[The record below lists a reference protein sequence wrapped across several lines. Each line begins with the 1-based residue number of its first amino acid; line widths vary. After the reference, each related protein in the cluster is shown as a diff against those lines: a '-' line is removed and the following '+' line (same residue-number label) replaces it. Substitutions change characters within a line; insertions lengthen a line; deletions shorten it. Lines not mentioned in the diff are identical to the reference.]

1 MYNIFNQKKKGVT
14 SHNYTSS
21 YNSYDKTYVYDDFG
35 QLIRENNKALDKT
48 FVYCYDNI
56 GNISKVLTY
65 AYTIGALGDASNE
78 VKYDYDQYRSDRLT
92 DFNEKSITYN
102 ALGCPTSYDGRN
114 YSWNRGRLTA
124 ITKGS
129 TSQAGTLYE
138 NCSFTYDAYGR
149 RRNKT
154 YVYDSN
160 PASTSDYSYRYDTTY
175 TYDNSGRLIRE
186 TLVEATTYT
195 GGSSSTREF
204 VYLYDESGI
213 IGVMYGTSLDN
224 LQTYYFHRNL
234 QGDVTAVYDS
244 NGSKVGEYAYDA
256 WGNCTILSG
265 VANDLVK
272 NNPIRY
278 RGYYFDRET
287 GLYYLNARYYNPEWR
302 RFISP
307 DSTDYLDP
315 ETPNGLN
322 LYAYC
327 NNDPVNYAD
336 PSGHLAFFIVTAI
349 IGAALGLGITAAV
362 DYIPDQ
368 EFNLHWGWYVG
379 AGLLGAAI
387 GAGVGMAVSYYA
399 TGSIASST
407 GKVMSGLFGKTSFY
421 RTMSADDYASLKSTG
436 KMPHTKETF
445 ISPDAA
451 YASKYNGVTVK
462 FTVRNR
468 TVNWLTKIGV
478 RDTSALV
485 SSTYP
490 SMSVVSKGW
499 TVANAFFK
507 AECGIINIG
516 LGAGTAW
523 EIFNK
528 GILSFGLI

>member
-1 MYNIFNQKKKGVT
+1 MIT
-14 SHNYTSS
+14 SYT
-21 YNSYDKTYVYDDFG
+21 YDGTQVDRLASFGGKAITYDANGCVKTYDG
-35 QLIRENNKALDKT
+35 W
-48 FVYCYDNI
+48 
-56 GNISKVLTY
+56 TY
-65 AYTIGALGDASNE
+65 TW
-78 VKYDYDQYRSDRLT
+78 T
-92 DFNEKSITYN
+92 
-102 ALGCPTSYDGRN
+102 
-114 YSWNRGRLTA
+114 RGRLASMKKPAKAMIGAESRTY
-124 ITKGS
+124 T
-129 TSQAGTLYE
+129 
-138 NCSFTYDAYGR
+138 FTYDAYGR
-149 RRNKT
+149 RTQKKYTYTPGSLTQVDYIKT
-154 YVYDSN
+154 ET
-160 PASTSDYSYRYDTTY
+160 TSY
-175 TYDNSGRLIRE
+175 TYDNSGRLVNERCVSVYDDNSTE
-186 TLVEATTYT
+186 TH
-195 GGSSSTREF
+195 EF
-204 VYLYDESGI
+204 TYLYDESGI
-213 IGVMYGTSLDN
+213 IGTMFSKNGATA
-224 LQTYYFHRNL
+224 TPYYYRRNL
-234 QGDVTAVYDS
+234 QGDVTAIYDQ
-244 NGSKVGEYAYDA
+244 NGVRKAEYAYDA
-256 WGNCTILSG
+256 WGNCTVTNSG
-265 VANDLVK
+265 DYNIAYT
-272 NNPIRY
+272 NPIRY
-278 RGYYFDRET
+278 RGYYYDRGTEF
-287 GLYYLNARYYNPEWR
+287 YYLNARYYNPQWR

-307 DSTDYLDP
+307 DSTDYLDH
-315 ETPNGLN
+315 ESVNGLN

-336 PSGHLAFFIVTAI
+336 PSGHLAFFIVTAM

-362 DYIPDQ
+362 DLIPDQ

-528 GILSFGLI
+528 GILYFGLI

>member
-1 MYNIFNQKKKGVT
+1 MASLPSGRLAFL
-14 SHNYTSS
+14 S
-21 YNSYDKTYVYDDFG
+21 NSLG
-35 QLIRENNKALDKT
+35 QLIRESNKALDKT

-65 AYTIGALGDASNE
+65 AYSVGALGDASNE

-92 DFNEKSITYN
+92 GFNEKSITYN

-129 TSQAGTLYE
+129 TSQVGTLYE

-175 TYDNSGRLIRE
+175 IYDNSGRLIRE
-186 TLVEATTYT
+186 TLVETTTYT

-234 QGDVTAVYDS
+234 QGDVIAIYDA
-244 NGSKVGEYAYDA
+244 NGNRKVEYAYDA
-256 WGNCTILSG
+256 WGNCSIVYGISH
-265 VANDLVK
+265 DLARR
-272 NNPIRY
+272 NPIRY
-278 RGYYFDRET
+278 RGYYLDRET
-287 GLYYLNARYYNPEWR
+287 GLYYLNSRYYNPQWR

-307 DSTDYLDP
+307 DDTAYLDP

-336 PSGHLAFFIVTAI
+336 PSGHVAIPLTVLGLITGMVFCATVGGIVTYNIAKDKGAEGLSLLGWTMAGASGAGI
-349 IGAALGLGITAAV
+349 IG
-362 DYIPDQ
+362 
-368 EFNLHWGWYVG
+368 
-379 AGLLGAAI
+379 
-387 GAGVGMAVSYYA
+387 
-399 TGSIASST
+399 
-407 GKVMSGLFGKTSFY
+407 
-421 RTMSADDYASLKSTG
+421 
-436 KMPHTKETF
+436 
-445 ISPDAA
+445 
-451 YASKYNGVTVK
+451 
-462 FTVRNR
+462 
-468 TVNWLTKIGV
+468 
-478 RDTSALV
+478 
-485 SSTYP
+485 
-490 SMSVVSKGW
+490 VV
-499 TVANAFFK
+499 
-507 AECGIINIG
+507 
-516 LGAGTAW
+516 LGAGAGALVTKAT
-523 EIFNK
+523 
-528 GILSFGLI
+528 GILGFSIFKGHIFTITQTIVLGHYGYTDIAKSLGYGYYEISQDLYNSLNAAERWAMNSQFLDDCTELGANFLVEATRTISATYNGNISYLYYEIQYLLEKGYVWLEDLYGLIKP

>member
-1 MYNIFNQKKKGVT
+1 MIT
-14 SHNYTSS
+14 SYT
-21 YNSYDKTYVYDDFG
+21 YDGTQVDRLASFGGKAITYDANGCVNTYDDW
-35 QLIRENNKALDKT
+35 
-48 FVYCYDNI
+48 
-56 GNISKVLTY
+56 TY
-65 AYTIGALGDASNE
+65 T
-78 VKYDYDQYRSDRLT
+78 
-92 DFNEKSITYN
+92 
-102 ALGCPTSYDGRN
+102 
-114 YSWNRGRLTA
+114 W
-124 ITKGS
+124 TKGKL
-129 TSQAGTLYE
+129 TKRVRGTRLSGIDTYTY
-138 NCSFTYDAYGR
+138 TYDAYGR
-149 RRNKT
+149 RTSKT
-154 YVYDSN
+154 YRFTKGTQVLAVYITS
-160 PASTSDYSYRYDTTY
+160 ASTTY
-175 TYDNSGRLIRE
+175 TYDASGRLIRE
-186 TLVEATTYT
+186 QYT
-195 GGSSSTREF
+195 EIFNDFSSNSREII
-204 VYLYDESGI
+204 YLYDENGV
-213 IGVMYGTSLDN
+213 IGVMYSYNGATP
-224 LQTYYFHRNL
+224 TAYFYRRNL
-234 QGDVTAVYDS
+234 QGDVTAIY
-244 NGSKVGEYAYDA
+244 NREGNRVGEYAYDA

-265 VANDLVK
+265 ASNDLVS

-278 RGYYFDRET
+278 RGYYLDSET
-287 GLYYLNARYYNPEWR
+287 GLYYLNARYYNPQWR

-322 LYAYC
+322 LYVYC

-362 DYIPDQ
+362 DLIPDQ

-528 GILSFGLI
+528 GILYFGLI